1 MKTEME
7 LLCWSI
13 LFAGG
18 ECSSFWRALLLSNCK
33 RKVNAWFNF
42 SNISVYRIPTSKNT
56 QLVHLKNYGKILG
69 LNYITTPEQKWSIE
83 YVLFVGSVVVAND
96 YFKTLSAALRNL
108 VGGRVVVHESLVDRG
123 RREALLRM
131 KEEAIGWGASQI
143 VNVRFETSNIGGQ
156 GGGGLAAVEI
166 MAYGTAIR

>member
-1 MKTEME
+1 ME
-7 LLCWSI
+7 LLVPLI
-13 LFAGG
+13 LTAIGFFVG
-18 ECSSFWRALLLSNCK
+18 
-33 RKVNAWFNF
+33 
-42 SNISVYRIPTSKNT
+42 KN
-56 QLVHLKNYGKILG
+56 L
-69 LNYITTPEQKWSIE
+69 EQKHYASIKARE
-83 YVLFVGSVVVAND
+83 KQTLHIPMMNFGAKQDLPHAHEAQMFVGSVVVAND

-108 VGGRVVVHESLVDRG
+108 VGGRVVVYERLVDRG